1 VSSIERPTGLAPALQ
16 SEVRALADAVEK
28 QTGAPPLNDQTRSQL
43 GETRDGL
50 VHLVLREGT
59 ALLGYAQ
66 VDGGS
71 AELAVR
77 TPDAEE
83 LLRAVEDVAGDE
95 LTIWTH
101 GKHSSVAPLLTS
113 RGYRQTRVLHQL
125 RMPLTRPIAE
135 VAVADGVDVRAFV
148 VGSDEAAWVQVNAA
162 AFAEHA
168 EQGRWTREDLVA
180 REGET
185 WFDPAGFFLAWR
197 GPDLIG
203 FHWTKVHPDGSGEV
217 YVLGVAPAAQG
228 LGLGAA
234 LLSIGLR
241 HLADRGCPLVLLYV
255 DESNPTAMRLYERVG
270 FERYDI
276 DAQWHPARSSAVQA
290 P

>member
-1 VSSIERPTGLAPALQ
+1 MTSIERRTRLEPAVQ
-16 SEVRALADAVEK
+16 SEIRTLADAVEQ

-43 GETRDGL
+43 DETRDGL
-50 VHLVLREGT
+50 VHLVLRDEQ
-59 ALLGYAQ
+59 ALRGYAQ

-71 AELAVR
+71 AELAVAA
-77 TPDAEE
+77 TAAQE

-101 GKHSSVAPLLTS
+101 GTRSSVAPLLAS

-125 RMPLTRPIAE
+125 RMPLTGAIAE
-135 VAVADGVDVRAFV
+135 VAVADGVDVRPFV
-148 VGSDEAAWVQVNAA
+148 VGSDEAAWVQVNAD

-168 EQGRWTREDLVA
+168 EQGRWTREELVA
-180 REGET
+180 REREA
-185 WFDPAGFFLAWR
+185 WFDAAGFFLAWR
-197 GPDLIG
+197 GPELIG

-234 LLSIGLR
+234 LLSIGLG
-241 HLADRGCPLVLLYV
+241 HLAGQGCPQVLLYV
-255 DESNPTAMRLYERVG
+255 DESNPSAMRLYERFG

-276 DAQWHPARSSAVQA
+276 DAQWHPARSSAIQA